1 MKKTA
6 KILLGS
12 GFALLLSA
20 GAVVNFLQSSRAEAK
35 VSDLTLAN
43 IEALA
48 LDEDLIIE
56 KPGQDGKCPFGFR
69 RFTIINLPGGGSASG
84 GGYDCFCVWR
94 EGVGSGRCK

>member
-48 LDEDLIIE
+48 LDNE
-56 KPGQDGKCPFGFR
+56 KPEKPVSIPCCPAEKSDVCTFSTVNGDGTQGSVS
-69 RFTIINLPGGGSASG
+69 INGMRN
-84 GGYDCFCVWR
+84 C
-94 EGVGSGRCK
+94 

>member
-6 KILLGS
+6 KILLAS

-20 GAVVNFLQSSRAEAK
+20 GAVVNFLQSARAEAE

-48 LDEDLIIE
+48 AWDDKQEQIPIVQGPAKTVRPACKRCGTNHVMCQGE
-56 KPGQDGKCPFGFR
+56 PNGGQ
-69 RFTIINLPGGGSASG
+69 
-84 GGYDCFCVWR
+84 CVPIH
-94 EGVGSGRCK
+94 CLL